1 MYIKFIFASFKIIYL
16 FEKQN
21 YITKSEIDIF
31 NLLVYKKN
39 DSVMVLKTFLFN
51 KKTKLEAGC
60 RESWEDIQTSFVND
74 MNQIAKQ
81 IILSTYSFSK
91 PDSA

>member
-16 FEKQN
+16 FEKQS
-21 YITKSEIDIF
+21 YITKKEIDIF

-51 KKTKLEAGC
+51 KKTKLVAGC
-60 RESWEDIQTSFVND
+60 RES
-74 MNQIAKQ
+74 
-81 IILSTYSFSK
+81 
-91 PDSA
+91 